1 MESLL
6 LKNVQPV
13 GFSSGLQKGMD
24 MRINKDGIVEEV
36 GFGLRAA
43 EADRQL
49 DLAKFHL
56 SPGWIDMHA
65 HVYHQASSIS
75 VDPDRIGPCSG
86 VTAIV
91 DTGSAGFAN
100 FDGFRDYVISPRNY
114 PILSFLNIGATG
126 LIYANEVSELDS
138 LEKIN
143 LDRLVSCVDENRQF
157 IKGLK
162 IRASGVILRGLGIEM
177 VKLAKR
183 TAAELDLPLMVH
195 VGEPLPMLEDIL
207 ALMEPGDIITHCYH
221 GKRWGIFKRGELIS
235 EFIRAFDRGVRFD
248 VGHGS
253 ASFNYEVAERAIALG
268 YKPFSIGSDLHVG
281 NIDGPVWDLP
291 TTMSKLL
298 SLGLS
303 VEEVICCVT
312 TNPASVVDLERFQNE
327 LVGTRA
333 RFTIFSLDPAVARVM
348 DSGGNE
354 RMIDCIF
361 RPAYT
366 IIGNEVIHAKLRIPL

>member
-6 LKNVQPV
+6 LTNVQPV

-24 MRINKDGIVEEV
+24 MRINKDGIVEEI

-43 EADRQL
+43 ESDRQM
-49 DLAKFHL
+49 DLAQWHI

-75 VDPDRIGPCSG
+75 VDPDTIGPRTG

-100 FDGFRDYVISPRNY
+100 FDGFRDHVIASRGY

-143 LDRLVSCVDENRQF
+143 LDRLVSCVDANRRF

-162 IRASGVILRGLGIEM
+162 IRASGVILRGLGIEI

-183 TAAELDLPLMVH
+183 TATELELPLMVH

-207 ALMEPGDIITHCYH
+207 TLMEPGDIITHCYH
-221 GKRWGIFKRGELIS
+221 GKKWGIFKKDELIP
-235 EFIRAFDRGVRFD
+235 EFIQAHGRGVRFD
-248 VGHGS
+248 VGHGA
-253 ASFNYEVAERAIALG
+253 ASFNYEVAEGAIAWG
-268 YKPFSIGSDLHVG
+268 YKPFSIGSDLHAG

-298 SLGLS
+298 SVGLS
-303 VEEVICCVT
+303 VEEVIRCVT
-312 TNPASVVDLERFQNE
+312 ANPASVLDLERFQNE

-333 RFTIFSLDPAVARVM
+333 RFTIFSLDPAAARVM

-354 RMIDCIF
+354 RTIDCIF
-361 RPAYT
+361 RPVYT
-366 IIGNEVIHAKLRIPL
+366 IIGNEVMAAKLRIPL